1 MSDQKMLYFAI
12 SIVLFGINLCALGS
26 DRDARRPMPAGN
38 DSDNMVQ
45 FKPGGPIDLRYTL
58 QALSD
63 GTMEVIIT
71 ASSPRNFS
79 LPELLLKGVD
89 VISKANVEL
98 NVKTR
103 SADRRVVRNR
113 YQINPGGRPQLV
125 VKARVTAQGVNQSR
139 TFYIPLQGHSQADH
153 PNKNGNQLDQLAPAA
168 SAQPAVRAVSI
179 LPAKTTISRAKH

>member
-1 MSDQKMLYFAI
+1 MSNQKMLYFAI

-26 DRDARRPMPAGN
+26 DHDARRPMPAGN

-58 QALSD
+58 QTLSD
-63 GTMEVIIT
+63 GTLEVTIT

-79 LPELLLKGVD
+79 TPELRLKGGD
-89 VISKANVEL
+89 VRSETSVKL
-98 NVKTR
+98 NAKTR
-103 SADRRVVRNR
+103 SADRRIVRKR
-113 YQINPGGRPQLV
+113 YQINPGGRSQLV

-139 TFYIPLQGHSQADH
+139 TFYIPLQDH
-153 PNKNGNQLDQLAPAA
+153 PQAGRSKKNGNQLDQLAPAP

-179 LPAKTTISRAKH
+179 LPAKTTVSRAKH